1 MKIQIEQAVKESLKG
16 EVEAFKPGNISS
28 YSDGHNMSA
37 QDFFISADVSTPI
50 LCRNGSEL
58 GERILNSVKAT
69 RDHVGCNTNL
79 GMLLLFAPIIMSA
92 ELGFETIKKLRT
104 NLEFTL
110 TSITKNDTNQI
121 FEAIRIANPGG
132 LGNVGEQDVSKSPT
146 SSLIYAMKLAS
157 KRDSVALQ
165 YSNNFNEVFKLGF
178 TTIKNFDKRWNSVKW
193 STVSCYLTFMA
204 SIRDSHIERK
214 YGREIAE
221 QIRIKSGII
230 VEKFNNSSNPE
241 AVIDLL
247 RDFDRELKT
256 ENYNPGTS
264 ADLTAASLLVYNLI
278 NRET

>member
-1 MKIQIEQAVKESLKG
+1 MKINIEQIVKESFRG
-16 EVEAFKPGNISS
+16 EIEAFKPGNISS
-28 YSDGHNMSA
+28 YSDGHNMTT
-37 QDFFISADVSTPI
+37 QDFFLSADVSTPI
-50 LCRNGSEL
+50 LCRKDYGL
-58 GERILNSVKAT
+58 GERVLNSVNAT
-69 RDHVGCNTNL
+69 RDTVGCNTNL

-92 ELGFETIKKLRT
+92 ELGFETIEKLSA
-104 NLEFTL
+104 NLESTL
-110 TSITKNDTNQI
+110 TSITKIDTNHI

-132 LGNVGEQDVSKSPT
+132 LGSVSEQDVSNTPS

-165 YSNNFNEVFKLGF
+165 YSNNFKEVFKLGF

-230 VEKFNNSSNPE
+230 VEKFNNSLDPE
-241 AVIDLL
+241 ATIELL
-247 RDFDRELKT
+247 QGFDRELKT
-256 ENYNPGTS
+256 QNYNPGTN

-278 NRET
+278 N

>member
-1 MKIQIEQAVKESLKG
+1 MRKKVIESAVMASFIG
-16 EVEAFKPGNISS
+16 EIEAFKPGNISS
-28 YSDGHNMSA
+28 YSDGHNMTT
-37 QDFFISADVSTPI
+37 QDFFLSADVSTPI
-50 LCRNGSEL
+50 LCRKDYGL
-58 GERILNSVKAT
+58 GERVLNSVNVT
-69 RDHVGCNTNL
+69 RDTVGCNTNL

-92 ELGFETIKKLRT
+92 ELGFETIEKLSA
-104 NLEFTL
+104 NLESTL
-110 TSITKNDTNQI
+110 TSITKIDTNHI

-132 LGNVGEQDVSKSPT
+132 LGSVSEQDVSNTPS

-165 YSNNFNEVFKLGF
+165 YSNNFKEVFKLGF

-230 VEKFNNSSNPE
+230 VEKFNNSLDPE
-241 AVIDLL
+241 ATIELL
-247 RDFDRELKT
+247 QGFDRELKT
-256 ENYNPGTS
+256 QNYNPGTN

-278 NRET
+278 N

>member
-1 MKIQIEQAVKESLKG
+1 MKTNIEQAVEESFRG
-16 EVEAFKPGNISS
+16 EIEAFKPGNISS
-28 YSDGHNMSA
+28 YSDGHNMTT
-37 QDFFISADVSTPI
+37 QDFFLSADVSTPI
-50 LCRNGSEL
+50 LCRKDYGL
-58 GERILNSVKAT
+58 GERVLNSVNAT
-69 RDHVGCNTNL
+69 RDTVGCNTNL

-92 ELGFETIKKLRT
+92 ELGFETIEKLSA
-104 NLEFTL
+104 NLESTL
-110 TSITKNDTNQI
+110 TSITKIDTNHI

-132 LGNVGEQDVSKSPT
+132 LGSVSEQDVSNTPS

-165 YSNNFNEVFKLGF
+165 YSNNFKEVFKLGF

-230 VEKFNNSSNPE
+230 VEKFNNSLDPE
-241 AVIDLL
+241 ATIELL
-247 RDFDRELKT
+247 QGFDRELKT
-256 ENYNPGTS
+256 QNYNPGTN

-278 NRET
+278 N

>member
-1 MKIQIEQAVKESLKG
+1 MKTNIEQAVEESFRG
-16 EVEAFKPGNISS
+16 EIEAFKPGNISS
-28 YSDGHNMSA
+28 YSDGHNMTT
-37 QDFFISADVSTPI
+37 QDFFLSADVSTPI
-50 LCRNGSEL
+50 LCRKDYGL
-58 GERILNSVKAT
+58 GERVLNSVNAT
-69 RDHVGCNTNL
+69 RDNVGCNTNL

-92 ELGFETIKKLRT
+92 ELGFETIEKLSA
-104 NLEFTL
+104 NLESTL
-110 TSITKNDTNQI
+110 TSITKIDTNHI

-132 LGNVGEQDVSKSPT
+132 LGSVSEQDVSNTPS

-165 YSNNFNEVFKLGF
+165 YSNNFKEVFKLGF

-230 VEKFNNSSNPE
+230 VEKFNNSLDPE
-241 AVIDLL
+241 ATIELL
-247 RDFDRELKT
+247 QGFDRELKT
-256 ENYNPGTS
+256 QNYNPGTN

-278 NRET
+278 N

>member
-1 MKIQIEQAVKESLKG
+1 MKIKIEQAVKVSFKG
-16 EVEAFKPGNISS
+16 EIEAFKPGNISS
-28 YSDGHNMSA
+28 YSDGHNMTA
-37 QDFFISADVSTPI
+37 QDFFLSADVSTPI
-50 LCRNGSEL
+50 LCKEEYGL
-58 GERILNSVKAT
+58 GERVLNSVFAT
-69 RDHVGCNTNL
+69 RDAVGCNTNL
-79 GMLLLFAPIIMSA
+79 GMLLLFAPIIMAA
-92 ELGFETIKKLRT
+92 ESGFETIEKLRN
-104 NLEFTL
+104 NLESTL

-121 FEAIRIANPGG
+121 FEAIRTANPGG
-132 LGNVGEQDVSKSPT
+132 LGNANEQDVSNTPS

-165 YSNNFNEVFKLGF
+165 YSNNFNEVFKSGF

-214 YGREIAE
+214 HGRKVAE

-230 VEKFNNSSNPE
+230 VEKFNNSLDPE
-241 AVIDLL
+241 ASIGLL

-256 ENYNPGTS
+256 ENFNPGTS

-278 NRET
+278 NQGS